1 MRMAS
6 SEFLCDAF
14 CQIQQNWPYYM
25 VRHSFWQIAN
35 SHISSA
41 EKIYVLKFCELLFKW
56 HGILDRNILYQQS
69 HCCLNYFNCIL
80 DLLLLT
86 QSYLVN
92 TDKII
97 CWIRSIKFHRSLS
110 YLTLDTFWRFD
121 RNITFCLELNYVS
134 VYCIEAP
141 ITHTLTH
148 KQNIA
153 CSVIQPILVIT
164 SKQI

>member
-1 MRMAS
+1 
-6 SEFLCDAF
+6 
-14 CQIQQNWPYYM
+14 M
-25 VRHSFWQIAN
+25 VRHSFWQITN
-35 SHISSA
+35 SHISSV
-41 EKIYVLKFCELLFKW
+41 EKIYVLTLCELLSSGTAFWIVTYYINKVIVVW
-56 HGILDRNILYQQS
+56 IISIIFWICFCWQNHIWS
-69 HCCLNYFNCIL
+69 ALN
-80 DLLLLT
+80 
-86 QSYLVN
+86 
-92 TDKII
+92 KIM
-97 CWIRSIKFHRSLS
+97 CWIRSIKLHRSLS